1 MRTVKVAIP
10 EGMYL
15 AARELAAKRGTAVG
29 NSSGI
34 AALMRAAIRA
44 ELSKNG
50 YPATDLD
57 KDANTAL
64 PDAREGAQNGSRE

>member
-34 AALMRAAIRA
+34 AALMRAALRA

-50 YPATDLD
+50 YVVADLD
-57 KDANTAL
+57 KDANNPL
-64 PDAREGAQNGSRE
+64 PDARKGTQNGINE